1 MQSITFELTAS
12 ATQRREVAGNYFRLR
27 AASAVNV
34 RLLLRGRVVYEA
46 SGVDAGLWAEPESG
60 FDCIEMDAATTQT
73 VLAFISRGRG
83 GYDRSQ
89 GDVNVVRGTGV
100 QSFTVSTVGTT
111 AADFITAASGRMRLI
126 FAADMANTGTIFLGR
141 APNLTLATGAIRLEP
156 GDAYITDVSAEATWT
171 AIATVAGQLL
181 RRMTETRN

>member
-1 MQSITFELTAS
+1 MQRSTFILS
-12 ATQRREVAGNYFRLR
+12 AGAPLRRNLVGRTFRLKDG
-27 AASAVNV
+27 VDVDV
-34 RLLLRGRVVYEA
+34 RLFKLGVVAYEA
-46 SGVDAGLWAEPESG
+46 TGMDGGFWAEPDVG
-60 FDCIEMDAATTQT
+60 FDEVELQSATAQT
-73 VLAFISRGRG
+73 VVALYTRGNG

-111 AADFITAASGRMRLI
+111 AADFITAATGRMRLI
-126 FAADMANTGTIFLGR
+126 FSADMSNTGTIFLGR

-156 GDAYITDVSAEATWT
+156 GDTYVTDTSAEATWT